1 MILKGITET
10 TDPLVRKEQTGF
22 RKGRSWADHVFTLRQ
37 MPEQSN
43 EWNSTLYI
51 IFIDFTK
58 TFYSVNKLAFERILS
73 HNGIPDKLISIINM
87 QYTNLNARVTCGTN
101 LTDVFKLK
109 K

>member
-87 QYTNLNARVTCGTN
+87 QYTNLNARVTRGTN

>member
-1 MILKGITET
+1 MILKGIKET

-22 RKGRSWADHVFTLRQ
+22 RKGRSCADHVFTLRQ

-43 EWNSTLYI
+43 DWNTTLSI

-101 LTDVFKLK
+101 LADVFKVK

>member
-10 TDPLVRKEQTGF
+10 TDPIVRKEQTGF

-43 EWNSTLYI
+43 EWNSTLCI

-58 TFYSVNKLAFERILS
+58 TFYSVNKLVLERILS
-73 HNGIPDKLISIINM
+73 HNGIPDELISIINM
-87 QYTNLNARVTCGTN
+87 QYTN
-101 LTDVFKLK
+101 
-109 K
+109 

>member
-22 RKGRSWADHVFTLRQ
+22 RKGMSCADHVFTLRQ
-37 MPEQSN
+37 SQSRVM
-43 EWNSTLYI
+43 NSTLYI

-58 TFYSVNKLAFERILS
+58 TFDSVNKLALERILS
-73 HNGIPDKLISIINM
+73 HNGIPDELISIINM

-101 LTDVFKLK
+101 LTDAFKLK